1 MSDDKESHSC
11 DEAEFR
17 VSVREV
23 VCLMTESHSCGE
35 DEFRVSLREVVCL
48 MTESQSCDEAE
59 FRVSV
64 RRGCVSDDRVAQ
76 LWRG

>member
-23 VCLMTESHSCGE
+23 VCLMT
-35 DEFRVSLREVVCL
+35 
-48 MTESQSCDEAE
+48 
-59 FRVSV
+59 
-64 RRGCVSDDRVAQ
+64 RVAQ
-76 LWRG
+76 LW